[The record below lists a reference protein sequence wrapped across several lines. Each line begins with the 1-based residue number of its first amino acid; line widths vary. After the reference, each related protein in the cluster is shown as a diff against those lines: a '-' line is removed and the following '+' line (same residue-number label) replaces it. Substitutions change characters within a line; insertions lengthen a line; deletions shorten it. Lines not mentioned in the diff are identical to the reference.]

1 MTKAGLLGMMALL
14 VSLAPTMQTP
24 ALAADY
30 GAIVAAQDRSEADRQ
45 NDAKRNPVALLAF
58 VGPQPGM
65 RILDMSAGA
74 GYSTEL
80 LARSVA
86 PGGKVYAQADKPS
99 EKFAARLAT
108 PAMSNVV
115 HVVRPYDDLADPN
128 LTNLD
133 AITFFFGYHDTTFMP
148 VDRAKMN
155 KAMFDALKPGGV
167 LVVADH
173 SARPEDGASVGKT
186 LHRIAEQT
194 LRAEIESAGFQFVAD
209 ANFLRHPEDSR
220 TVVVFKNTVP
230 NDEFVLKFRKP

>member
-1 MTKAGLLGMMALL
+1 MMKAGLLSMMALL
-14 VSLAPTMQTP
+14 ISLAPPARTQ

-30 GAIVAAQDRSEADRQ
+30 GAVVAAPDRSEADRQ
-45 NDAKRNPVALLAF
+45 NDAKRNPVALLTF

-65 RILDMSAGA
+65 RILDMSAGG

-86 PGGKVYAQADKPS
+86 PNGKVYAQSDKPS
-99 EKFAARLAT
+99 EKFAARMTT

-115 HVVRPYDDLADPN
+115 PLVRPYDDLADPN
-128 LTNLD
+128 LANLD
-133 AITFFFGYHDTTFMP
+133 AITFFFGYHDTTFLP

-155 KAMFDALKPGGV
+155 KAMFDALKSGGI

-173 SARPEDGASVGKT
+173 SARPEDGATVGKT

-220 TVVVFKNTVP
+220 TVVVFRNTVP

>member
-1 MTKAGLLGMMALL
+1 MVKAGFLSVMALL
-14 VSLAPTMQTP
+14 ISLAPPLSTH
-24 ALAADY
+24 AFAADY
-30 GAIVAAQDRSEADRQ
+30 GAIVAAPDRSEADRQ
-45 NDAKRNPVALLAF
+45 NDAKRNPVALLTF

-86 PGGKVYAQADKPS
+86 PAGKVYAQSDKPS
-99 EKFAARLAT
+99 EKFAARMAT

-115 HVVRPYDDLADPN
+115 QVVRPYDDLADPN
-128 LTNLD
+128 LANLD
-133 AITFFFGYHDTTFMP
+133 VITFFFGYHDTTFMP

-155 KAMFDALKPGGV
+155 KAMFDALKPGGI

-173 SARPEDGASVGKT
+173 SARPEDGATVGKT

-220 TVVVFKNTVP
+220 TVVVFRNTVP